1 MGQLLSRESL
11 LKRQQFE
18 IVKVE
23 LDDEDFVFVRQM
35 SGRERDI
42 FEQSIIRSI
51 KDGDGK
57 VIGYENVP
65 EDFRAKLAVCTL
77 CDEQG
82 NLLLQ
87 PTDAALLSQN
97 MTAKSLEKIV
107 NVAQP
112 LNKISEKDKKELEKN
127 LEPGQVDSSTSA
139 SAGN

>member
-1 MGQLLSRESL
+1 MGQLLNRESL
-11 LKRQQFE
+11 LKREQFE
-18 IVKVE
+18 IVKVD
-23 LDDEDFVFVRQM
+23 LDNDDFVYVRQM

-42 FEQSIIRSI
+42 FEQSIIRAI

-57 VIGYENVP
+57 VTGYENVP
-65 EDFRAKLAVCTL
+65 EDFRAKLSVCTL

-82 NLLLQ
+82 TLLLR
-87 PTDAALLSQN
+87 PEDAALLSQN
-97 MTAKSLEKIV
+97 MTAKSLEKII

-127 LEPGQVDSSTSA
+127 LEPGLVESSTSA

>member
-127 LEPGQVDSSTSA
+127 LEPGQVESSTSA